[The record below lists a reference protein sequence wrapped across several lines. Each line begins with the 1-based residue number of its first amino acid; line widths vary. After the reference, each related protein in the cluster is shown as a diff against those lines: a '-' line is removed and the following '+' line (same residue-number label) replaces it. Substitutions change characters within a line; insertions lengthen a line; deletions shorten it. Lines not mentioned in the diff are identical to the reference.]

1 MGRIINKIKDYRI
14 DHSKK
19 ETIDWLIV
27 CLKFKLKK
35 LKPASGN
42 FNSIKLSNQEIKNII
57 INQQR
62 KIFIFAN
69 IPYYDIGGGQ
79 RSSQLAK
86 TFYKMGF
93 PVYYLYAHP
102 SSESKIH
109 NIPMPMIMHNDL
121 KKVGLE
127 RLSSLMNEND
137 LCIFESPCEK
147 FEEYIKLAKE
157 KKAKIVYEN
166 IDNWETSLG
175 VGVLHKATLNELLK
189 DANLLV
195 GTAKPLVTQLEE
207 YRKDI
212 KIKRDIKYL
221 ANAVDDE
228 MFFPLKQHEKPEDL
242 VIGSKTL
249 IYYGSLWGEW
259 VDWEIVFGVAKANP
273 DYEIN
278 LIGDYQGIM
287 NIVTKSPK
295 NVHYLG
301 LKKQEELPAY
311 LKYSDYALLP
321 FKVGKIGDYV
331 SPLKIFEYISMNKI
345 VLATSLPD
353 IKDYPNTYF
362 GDTAEEWNKLL
373 KKNLKVD
380 EQKSDEFVS
389 KNNWYNRTCQILDTL
404 HKNESEKCQKEFY
417 NNISIVVLNY
427 NNKGIIDRCIDSL
440 LRYNKRYSYEIII
453 VDNKSTDGSLEQIK
467 TKYKDKIKIVENE
480 KNGCSSGRNL
490 GVKNATKEYIIFL
503 DSDQWAMNKYWIEPY
518 FEILNKVPNVGLIGW
533 AAGWFNKYGKAYHVV
548 DSFAYR
554 YMPQS
559 GLCRKDIGYLGSGGM
574 MIKKELFDKVEG
586 FDLFY
591 DPTCY
596 EDTDLSLKI
605 RNEGLEI
612 YYCPYLGVMH
622 LPHQTTKSG
631 SSAHK
636 KLTNEKQEYFTKKW
650 NEKNP
655 DLLKYIK

>member
-1 MGRIINKIKDYRI
+1 MKIINKIKEYREDHTIGETFHWLYGVIIHRIIKNRTKLI
-14 DHSKK
+14 D
-19 ETIDWLIV
+19 
-27 CLKFKLKK
+27 
-35 LKPASGN
+35 
-42 FNSIKLSNQEIKNII
+42 FNDIKLDKCSNENTV
-57 INQQR
+57 INKR
-62 KIFIFAN
+62 NKIFIFAN

-93 PVYYLYAHP
+93 PVYYLYAYP

-109 NIPMPMIMHNDL
+109 NIPMPMIMHNNI

-127 RLSSLMNEND
+127 KISNLMNEDD

-147 FEEYIKLAKE
+147 FKEYIKLAKE

-175 VGVLHKATLNELLK
+175 VGILHKETLNELLK

-195 GTAKPLVTQLEE
+195 GTAKPLVDQLEK
-207 YRKDI
+207 YCQNL
-212 KIKRDIKYL
+212 KIQRDIKYL
-221 ANAVDDE
+221 ANAVDSE
-228 MFFPLKQHEKPEDL
+228 MFFPLKKYEKPEDL

-259 VDWEIVFGVAKANP
+259 FDWEIIFGVAEANP

-278 LIGDYQGIM
+278 LIGDYQGIPS
-287 NIVTKSPK
+287 IVTRSPK

-301 LKKQEELPAY
+301 LKKQESLPSY

-321 FKVGKIGDYV
+321 FKVGKISDYV

-345 VLATSLPD
+345 ILSTSLPD
-353 IKDYPNTYF
+353 VKGYPNTYF

-373 KKNLKVD
+373 KQDLKVN
-380 EQKSDEFVS
+380 EQESDEFVAQ
-389 KNNWYNRTCQILDTL
+389 NNWYNRTCQMLNILY
-404 HKNESEKCQKEFY
+404 KNESDRCQKEFY
-417 NNISIVVLNY
+417 NNISIIVLNY
-427 NNKGIIDRCIDSL
+427 NNKDIIDRCIDSL
-440 LRYNKRYSYEIII
+440 LRFNKRYSYEIIV
-453 VDNKSTDGSLEQIK
+453 VDNKSSDGSLDQLK
-467 TKYKDKIKIVENE
+467 NKYNDKIKIIQNK

-490 GVKNATKEYIIFL
+490 GVKNATKEYIMFL
-503 DSDQWAMNKYWIEPY
+503 DSDQWAMNEYWIEPY
-518 FEILNKVPNVGLIGW
+518 FEILNKVSNVGLIGW

-554 YMPQS
+554 SMPQS
-559 GLCRKDIGYLGSGGM
+559 CLCRKDIGYLGSGGM
-574 MIKKELFDKVEG
+574 MIKKELFDKIEG
-586 FDLFY
+586 FDLYY

-596 EDTDLSLKI
+596 EDTDLSLKV

-612 YYCPYLGVMH
+612 YYCPYLGIMH

-631 SSAHK
+631 SSEHK

-650 NEKNP
+650 QEKNP

>member
-1 MGRIINKIKDYRI
+1 MDFDEISIKDNE
-14 DHSKK
+14 K
-19 ETIDWLIV
+19 ED
-27 CLKFKLKK
+27 
-35 LKPASGN
+35 
-42 FNSIKLSNQEIKNII
+42 II
-57 INQQR
+57 LNQR
-62 KIFIFAN
+62 KKIFVFGN

-79 RSSQLAK
+79 RSSQIAK

-93 PVYYLYAHP
+93 PVYYLYAYP

-121 KKVGLE
+121 KKIGVE
-127 RLSSLMNEND
+127 KISNLMNEND

-147 FEEYIKLAKE
+147 FEEYIKLAKK

-175 VGVLHKATLNELLK
+175 VGVLHKETLNELLK

-207 YRKDI
+207 YCKDL
-212 KIKRDIKYL
+212 KITRDIKYL

-259 VDWEIVFGVAKANP
+259 FDWEIIFGVAEANP

-287 NIVTKSPK
+287 NIVTRSPK

-345 VLATSLPD
+345 ILATSLPD

-389 KNNWYNRTCQILDTL
+389 KNNWYNRTCQMLDILY
-404 HKNESEKCQKEFY
+404 KNESEKCQKEFY

-453 VDNKSTDGSLEQIK
+453 VDNKSTDGSLEQMK
-467 TKYKDKIKIVENE
+467 NKYKDKIKIIENE

-490 GVKNATKEYIIFL
+490 GVKNATKEYIMFL
-503 DSDQWAMNKYWIEPY
+503 DSDQWAMNEYWVDPY

-586 FDLFY
+586 FDLYY

-605 RNEGLEI
+605 RNEGFEI

-650 NEKNP
+650 TEKNP

>member
-1 MGRIINKIKDYRI
+1 MGRIVNKIKDYRM
-14 DHSKK
+14 DHSRK
-19 ETIDWLIV
+19 ETIDWLMV

-42 FNSIKLSNQEIKNII
+42 FNSIKISNQEIKNII
-57 INQQR
+57 INQR
-62 KIFIFAN
+62 KKIFIFAN
-69 IPYYDIGGGQ
+69 ILYYDIGGGQ
-79 RSSQLAK
+79 RSSQIAK

-93 PVYYLYAHP
+93 PVYYLYAYP

-121 KKVGLE
+121 KKIGLE
-127 RLSSLMNEND
+127 KISNLMNEND

-147 FEEYIKLAKE
+147 FEEYIKLAKD

-175 VGVLHKATLNELLK
+175 VGVLHKETLNELLK

-207 YRKDI
+207 YCQDL

-259 VDWEIVFGVAKANP
+259 FDWEIIFGVAEANP

-321 FKVGKIGDYV
+321 FKVGKIGDCV

-389 KNNWYNRTCQILDTL
+389 QNNWYNRTCQMLDILY
-404 HKNESEKCQKEFY
+404 KSESEKCQKEFY

-453 VDNKSTDGSLEQIK
+453 VDNKSTDGSLEQMK
-467 TKYKDKIKIVENE
+467 NKYKDKIKIIENE

-490 GVKNATKEYIIFL
+490 GVKNATKEYIMFL
-503 DSDQWAMNKYWIEPY
+503 DSDQWAMNEYWIEPY
-518 FEILNKVPNVGLIGW
+518 FEIINKVPNVGLIGW

-605 RNEGLEI
+605 RNEGFEI

>member
-1 MGRIINKIKDYRI
+1 MKVITKIKEYRE
-14 DHSKK
+14 DHTRRETINWLYNSLIHKLSTKKPVPIVFNSVKLDEDSKK
-19 ETIDWLIV
+19 NVTL
-27 CLKFKLKK
+27 
-35 LKPASGN
+35 
-42 FNSIKLSNQEIKNII
+42 NQRK
-57 INQQR
+57 
-62 KIFIFAN
+62 KIFIFGN

-93 PVYYLYAHP
+93 PVYYLYAYP

-127 RLSSLMNEND
+127 RLSNLMNEND

-175 VGVLHKATLNELLK
+175 VGVLHKETLNELLK

-207 YRKDI
+207 YCQDL

-259 VDWEIVFGVAKANP
+259 FDWEIVFGVAKANP

-287 NIVTKSPK
+287 NVVTKSPQ

-404 HKNESEKCQKEFY
+404 YKNESEKCQKEFY

-490 GVKNATKEYIIFL
+490 GVKNATKEYIMFL

-605 RNEGLEI
+605 RNKGLEI

>member
-1 MGRIINKIKDYRI
+1 MKRIINKIKDYRK
-14 DHSKK
+14 DHTLKETISWLYNCVVFKIIRKKPYVMDFDEIKIAKK
-19 ETIDWLIV
+19 ETENIV
-27 CLKFKLKK
+27 L
-35 LKPASGN
+35 N
-42 FNSIKLSNQEIKNII
+42 NR
-57 INQQR
+57 R
-62 KIFIFAN
+62 KIFIFGN

-93 PVYYLYAHP
+93 PVYYLYAYP

-109 NIPMPMIMHNDL
+109 NIPMPMIMHKQL
-121 KKVGLE
+121 GKVDMEKLE
-127 RLSSLMNEND
+127 NLITKDD

-147 FEEYIKLAKE
+147 FDSYIKLVKR

-175 VGVLHKATLNELLK
+175 VGVFNKKTLNELLK
-189 DANLLV
+189 DADLLV
-195 GTAKPLVTQLEE
+195 GTAKPLVEQLNNYCKEL
-207 YRKDI
+207 
-212 KIKRDIKYL
+212 KIKREIKYL

-228 MFFPLKQHEKPEDL
+228 MFFPLKNHDKPEDL
-242 VIGSKTL
+242 VIGKKTL

-259 VDWEIVFGVAKANP
+259 FDWEIIFGVAESNP

-278 LIGDYQGIM
+278 LIGDYHGIM
-287 NIVTKSPK
+287 NIVNKSPQ

-311 LKYSDYALLP
+311 LKHSDYAMLP

-353 IKDYPNTYF
+353 IKNYPNTYF
-362 GDTAEEWNKLL
+362 GDTAEEWNEIL
-373 KKNLKVD
+373 KKDIKV
-380 EQKSDEFVS
+380 EENKAEEFVS
-389 KNNWYNRTCQILDTL
+389 QNNWYNRNSQIL
-404 HKNESEKCQKEFY
+404 ESLYPTESKKCREKYY

-440 LRYNKRYSYEIII
+440 LRYNKRYSYEIIV
-453 VDNKSTDGSLEQIK
+453 VDNKSKDGSLEQLK
-467 TKYKDKIKIVENE
+467 KKYNKKIKIVENS

-490 GVKNATKEYIIFL
+490 GVENATKEYIMFL
-503 DSDQWAMNKYWIEPY
+503 DSDQWAMSDYWIDPY
-518 FEILNKVPNVGLIGW
+518 FEILDNVDNVGLIGW

-574 MIKKELFDKVEG
+574 IIKKELFTKVGG
-586 FDLFY
+586 FDLYY

-596 EDTDLSLKI
+596 EDTDLSLKV

-631 SSAHK
+631 SKEHK

-650 NEKNP
+650 KKENP

>member
-1 MGRIINKIKDYRI
+1 MKIIKKIKEYREDHTRGETFNWLYSSLIHRISTKKTTPIVFNDINI
-14 DHSKK
+14 DKTSQKN
-19 ETIDWLIV
+19 LI
-27 CLKFKLKK
+27 LNERK
-35 LKPASGN
+35 
-42 FNSIKLSNQEIKNII
+42 
-57 INQQR
+57 
-62 KIFIFAN
+62 KIFVFGN

-79 RSSQLAK
+79 RSSQIAK

-93 PVYYLYAHP
+93 PVYYLYAYP

-121 KKVGLE
+121 KKIGIE
-127 RLSSLMNEND
+127 KISNLMNEND

-147 FEEYIKLAKE
+147 FEKYIKLAKE

-175 VGVLHKATLNELLK
+175 VGVLHKETLNELLK

-207 YRKDI
+207 YCQDL

-259 VDWEIVFGVAKANP
+259 FDWEIIFGVAETNP

-389 KNNWYNRTCQILDTL
+389 KNNWYNRICQMLDILY
-404 HKNESEKCQKEFY
+404 KNESEKCQKEFY

-453 VDNKSTDGSLEQIK
+453 VDNKSTDGSLEQMK
-467 TKYKDKIKIVENE
+467 NKYKDKIKIIENE

-490 GVKNATKEYIIFL
+490 GVKNATKEYIMFL
-503 DSDQWAMNKYWIEPY
+503 DSDQWAMNEYWIEPY

-586 FDLFY
+586 FDLYY

-605 RNEGLEI
+605 RNEGFEI

-650 NEKNP
+650 TEKNP

>member
-1 MGRIINKIKDYRI
+1 MDRIINKIKDYRK
-14 DHSKK
+14 DHTRK
-19 ETIDWLIV
+19 ETINWLYNCIV
-27 CLKFKLKK
+27 FKLMRR
-35 LKPASGN
+35 KPYIMD
-42 FNSIKLSNQEIKNII
+42 FDEISIKDKEKQEITL
-57 INQQR
+57 NQR
-62 KIFIFAN
+62 KKIFIFGN

-93 PVYYLYAHP
+93 PVYYLYAYP

-127 RLSSLMNEND
+127 RLSNLMNEND

-147 FEEYIKLAKE
+147 FEEYIKLAKS

-175 VGVLHKATLNELLK
+175 VGVLHKETLNELLK

-207 YRKDI
+207 YCQDL

-228 MFFPLKQHEKPEDL
+228 MFFPLKQREKPEDL

-259 VDWEIVFGVAKANP
+259 FDWEIVFGVAKANP

-373 KKNLKVD
+373 KKKLKVD

-404 HKNESEKCQKEFY
+404 YKNESEKCQKEFY

-490 GVKNATKEYIIFL
+490 GVKNATKEYIMFL
-503 DSDQWAMNKYWIEPY
+503 DSDQWAMNEYWIEPY

>member
-1 MGRIINKIKDYRI
+1 MKVITKIKEYRE
-14 DHSKK
+14 DHTRRETINWLYNSLIHKLSAKKPVPIVFNSVKLDEDSKK
-19 ETIDWLIV
+19 NVTL
-27 CLKFKLKK
+27 
-35 LKPASGN
+35 
-42 FNSIKLSNQEIKNII
+42 NQRK
-57 INQQR
+57 
-62 KIFIFAN
+62 KIFIFGN

-93 PVYYLYAHP
+93 PVYYLYAYP

-207 YRKDI
+207 YCQDL

-259 VDWEIVFGVAKANP
+259 FDWEIVFGVAKANP

-287 NIVTKSPK
+287 NVVTKSPK

-404 HKNESEKCQKEFY
+404 YKNESEKCQKEFY

-427 NNKGIIDRCIDSL
+427 NNKGR
-440 LRYNKRYSYEIII
+440 
-453 VDNKSTDGSLEQIK
+453 
-467 TKYKDKIKIVENE
+467 
-480 KNGCSSGRNL
+480 
-490 GVKNATKEYIIFL
+490 
-503 DSDQWAMNKYWIEPY
+503 
-518 FEILNKVPNVGLIGW
+518 
-533 AAGWFNKYGKAYHVV
+533 
-548 DSFAYR
+548 
-554 YMPQS
+554 
-559 GLCRKDIGYLGSGGM
+559 
-574 MIKKELFDKVEG
+574 
-586 FDLFY
+586 
-591 DPTCY
+591 
-596 EDTDLSLKI
+596 
-605 RNEGLEI
+605 
-612 YYCPYLGVMH
+612 
-622 LPHQTTKSG
+622 
-631 SSAHK
+631 
-636 KLTNEKQEYFTKKW
+636 
-650 NEKNP
+650 
-655 DLLKYIK
+655 

>member
-1 MGRIINKIKDYRI
+1 MKIINKIKEYRE
-14 DHSKK
+14 DHSRIETLNWLYGSLVHRISTKK
-19 ETIDWLIV
+19 TTPIVFDDINIDKNSKENLI
-27 CLKFKLKK
+27 LNKRK
-35 LKPASGN
+35 
-42 FNSIKLSNQEIKNII
+42 
-57 INQQR
+57 
-62 KIFIFAN
+62 KIFVFGN

-79 RSSQLAK
+79 RSSQIAK

-93 PVYYLYAHP
+93 PVYYLYAYP

-121 KKVGLE
+121 KKIGLE
-127 RLSSLMNEND
+127 KISNLMNEND

-147 FEEYIKLAKE
+147 FEEYIKLAKD
-157 KKAKIVYEN
+157 KKTKIVYEN

-175 VGVLHKATLNELLK
+175 VGVLHKETLNELLK

-207 YRKDI
+207 YCQDL

-259 VDWEIVFGVAKANP
+259 FDWEIIFGVAESNP

-389 KNNWYNRTCQILDTL
+389 QNNWYNRTCQMLDILY
-404 HKNESEKCQKEFY
+404 KSESEKCQKEFY

-453 VDNKSTDGSLEQIK
+453 VDNKSTDGSLEQMK
-467 TKYKDKIKIVENE
+467 NKYKDKIKIIENE

-490 GVKNATKEYIIFL
+490 GVKNATKEYIMFL
-503 DSDQWAMNKYWIEPY
+503 DSDQWAMNEYWIEPY

-605 RNEGLEI
+605 RNEGFEI